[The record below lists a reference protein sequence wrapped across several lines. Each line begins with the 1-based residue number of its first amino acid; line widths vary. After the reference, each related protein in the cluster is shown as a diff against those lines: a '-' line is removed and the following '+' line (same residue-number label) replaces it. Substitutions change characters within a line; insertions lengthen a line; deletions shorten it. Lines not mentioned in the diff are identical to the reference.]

1 MFAAAI
7 GNVEIIKILLQ
18 AGADPNV
25 VSISGETASVLAESN
40 GHYGVVD
47 LLERRLHISDS
58 RVALPTHPLLKKHQV
73 GEAHLARYVCAC
85 R

>member
-7 GNVEIIKILLQ
+7 GSLEIIKILLQ

-25 VSISGETASVLAESN
+25 LTVSGETASVLAESN

-47 LLERRLHISDS
+47 LLEGRHKSDAS
-58 RVALPTHPLLKKHQV
+58 VVLPTHPLLKKHQTS
-73 GEAHLARYVCAC
+73 EAHPARYIGKHI
-85 R
+85 